1 MNIKYVKTLLLAA
14 VCSSG
19 VLMGEDALQKSVNT
33 TLDAFSVDKQKQEAT
48 ANSFISQGNDLFMAG
63 SYKDA
68 ARQYAQAAY
77 IFDSLKENSEHF
89 REKAGKTR
97 ELIARCYYYLAQETA
112 LKAHEESNANGLEN
126 AIALCKEAI
135 TIYPASAEEMNQRIA
150 IYEKMRVAAQRRNRL
165 SEDQV
170 MPDKDERNYK
180 ISVLL
185 KQAKILYYTGQ
196 YEQARKRYQEV
207 LLLDKLSPEAIQ
219 GARAADLQI
228 KKAAQ
233 NRRRITH
240 KEAITEAAWESVLPI
255 NKHEDV
261 KIFQDITDGTTIK
274 KDSAGAVADGT
285 EAIRKKLKN
294 IVIPRVSF
302 SGDATRSGTPLPD
315 ALNFLRLR
323 SKLHD
328 PEGVGVNI
336 FLYYPQKED
345 EQNAAAGAAPA
356 AGEESVA
363 EKLAEGNNDNNNQDD
378 FGDGDD
384 FGDENADTTTKKE
397 DNDSARYPQ
406 VNMDLV
412 NKTLLEIIE
421 TLAQT
426 TNMKYKIEK
435 HAVVLAPRDAP
446 LDDMQIKIF
455 PFDDSM
461 LQEVGGNSD
470 QAQLIKDLEAL
481 DENIKFPS
489 GSKVLY
495 DPKFRS
501 LIVLNTPENL
511 TRIGEALVGLSNLEP
526 PVMVQVQVKF
536 VEIEQDDLKELGF
549 IQSLA
554 RPYGDQ
560 GQTNGRLQFDKNDD
574 VLGGTGKNTFTF
586 SRTENSYNYNL
597 VINAINQM
605 NSKDVLSSPKVLTV
619 PGKKASISI
628 TSERYYA
635 WDYEEGDSSSDTSE
649 GGIGTY
655 SIVPLWPEF
664 EMQTT
669 GITFDVTPNVDKEK
683 RLITMRLQPLVKA
696 LVGFKTYTYTDESG
710 QEQEMSRPIFSN
722 RKTDTTVTISDNE
735 TIVIGGMITDS
746 TVTVENKVP
755 FLGDIPLLGNFFKNK
770 SKTVKKTNLL
780 IFVTARMLQPDGSP
794 YFASDSRGRPTS
806 AGIGDVY

>member
-48 ANSFISQGNDLFMAG
+48 AKSFISQGNDLFMAG

-77 IFDSLKENSEHF
+77 IFDSLKDNSEHF

-97 ELIARCYYYLAQETA
+97 EMIAKCYYYLAQETA
-112 LKAHEESNANGLEN
+112 LKAHEEANASGLEN

-170 MPDKDERNYK
+170 VPDKDEHNYK

-207 LLLDKLSPEAIQ
+207 LLIDKLSPEAIQ
-219 GARAADLQI
+219 GARAADMQI

-233 NRRRITH
+233 NRRRVTH
-240 KEAITEAAWESVLPI
+240 KEAITEAAWKNVLPI
-255 NKHEDV
+255 SKHEDV
-261 KIFQDITDGTTIK
+261 KLFQDITDGTTIK
-274 KDSAGAVADGT
+274 KDSSSAVADGT

-336 FLYYPQKED
+336 FLYYPQKEG
-345 EQNAAAGAAPA
+345 EQDAAAEAAPA

-363 EKLAEGNNDNNNQDD
+363 EKLAEGNNDNQDD

-384 FGDENADTTTKKE
+384 FGDANAAAEAKKA

-412 NKTLLEIIE
+412 NKTLMEIIE

-426 TNMKYKIEK
+426 TNMKFKIEK

-470 QAQLIKDLEAL
+470 PAQLMKDLEAL

-511 TRIGEALVGLSNLEP
+511 TRIGEALVGLGNLEAP
-526 PVMVQVQVKF
+526 MLVQVQVKF

-560 GQTNGRLQFDKNDD
+560 GQTNGRLQFDRNDD
-574 VLGGTGKNTFTF
+574 VLGDTGRNTFTF

-605 NSKDVLSSPKVLTV
+605 NSKDVLSSPKVITM
-619 PGKKASISI
+619 PGVEAMIRI
-628 TSERYYA
+628 GSERYYE

-664 EMQTT
+664 EKQQT
-669 GITFDVTPNVDKEK
+669 GITLPVKPFVDKDK
-683 RLITMRLQPLVKA
+683 RLITMNLKPEVKT
-696 LVGFKTYTYTDESG
+696 LVGFKEYQYTDENG
-710 QEQEMSRPIFSN
+710 QLQKITRPIFSN
-722 RKTDTTVTISDNE
+722 RSTNTNVVIADGETV
-735 TIVIGGMITDS
+735 VYGGMITDS
-746 TVTVENKVP
+746 TTTVENKIP

-770 SKTVKKTNLL
+770 TKTVKKTNLL
-780 IFVTARMLQPDGSP
+780 IFVTARILQPDGSP

-806 AGIGDVY
+806 AGIGDAY